1 MLTPVR
7 YDRETSEKFDP
18 DAPIPRR
25 TIHDLLATGV
35 GQAASSRLL
44 GTMLLGFG
52 AAIIIMLLTPMRWW
66 VTAAAP
72 LCIGSFAAWGV
83 ASKRLHALDVAHLS
97 APRKRLMFAL
107 SKGAAATVGVL
118 AGLAGVIGALWLLME
133 PTAL

>member
-7 YDRETSEKFDP
+7 YDRETSEKFDR

-35 GQAASSRLL
+35 GQAASARLV
-44 GTMLLGFG
+44 GSMLLGFG
-52 AAIIIMLLTPMRWW
+52 AAAIILLLAPVRWW
-66 VTAAAP
+66 VGAAPP

-83 ASKRLHALDVAHLS
+83 ATKRLHALDVAHAS

-107 SKGAAATVGVL
+107 SKMGATAVGVL
-118 AGLAGVIGALWLLME
+118 AGLAGVIGALWLLLD